1 MKNQT
6 KVKRNIFMLIIMFSS
21 IILPVFSQSTSGD
34 FTDLSSENLITD
46 FIPLENVKG
55 FGKVVCEL
63 RVPPSLVS
71 SFDSLL
77 SGGTVLSDGSKV
89 FNLRPKDDTIT
100 LRDKLDDQGNPISGQ
115 NTIAFRTRDFVRTSE
130 SQTNPDFFVDS
141 VASYDIS
148 RDNLKKTLL
157 GSLASGDV
165 SFNFLAW
172 KGTADV
178 AQSYK
183 VTNSSDM
190 SFAVARITGVQPVT
204 YINSDGTKVKT
215 AALSGRLKVSTDVN
229 FLARKKYRF
238 IHSNQT
244 TLNTGKIVLDCMLTR
259 CVLDKTKNI
268 DLVNK
273 IIENCSN
280 VLFSGGT
287 IVPTQTETGIL
298 VPQCVCGDGQSLGLE
313 GGLSGDATCCDTN
326 LTTTTKNASGVDII
340 ICPATAPSIPSVAST
355 PTPTPSATVVPTS
368 TPSAS
373 PIQSSTPLPVSS
385 PSASPTPTS
394 TP

>member
-1 MKNQT
+1 MKIKT
-6 KVKRNIFMLIIMFSS
+6 KLKRNIFMLIVMFSS

-77 SGGTVLSDGSKV
+77 SGGTVLSDGSKI
-89 FNLRPKDDTIT
+89 FKLKPKDDTIT

-115 NTIAFRTRDFVRTSE
+115 NTIAFRTRDFVSTSDN
-130 SQTNPDFFVDS
+130 QTNPDFFVDS
-141 VASYDIS
+141 VASYDIT

-165 SFNFLAW
+165 NFNFLAW
-172 KGTADV
+172 KGTADI

-215 AALSGRLKVSTDVN
+215 AALSGRLKVSTDVD
-229 FLARKKYRF
+229 FLARKKYRK
-238 IHSNQT
+238 SLLNQT
-244 TLNTGKIVLDCMLTR
+244 TINSGKIVLDCRLTR

-287 IVPTQTETGIL
+287 IVPTETDTGIL
-298 VPQCVCGDGQSLGLE
+298 VPQCVCADGQSLGLE
-313 GGLSGDATCCDTN
+313 GSLSGEVTCCDTSTS
-326 LTTTTKNASGVDII
+326 TTVKNSSGIDVV
-340 ICPATAPSIPSVAST
+340 ICPVLASSS
-355 PTPTPSATVVPTS
+355 PTPTQTS
-368 TPSAS
+368 TPI
-373 PIQSSTPLPVSS
+373 PSS
-385 PSASPTPTS
+385 SASPTPIPSS